1 MKFGEIAVGDAV
13 GAILAHSV
21 SHRDG
26 VFKKGRVIAPDD
38 VALLRASGVERVFA
52 ARLDADDV
60 PEDDAASAVAQAIAG
75 PGTEAQ
81 EPFTGRTNL
90 HALSPGV
97 AIIDPDRV
105 LALNRL
111 HESLTLATVAPFETV
126 ARRQLLATVKVIP
139 FAVPKPIL
147 EQALKLIGGEPLV
160 MLKPFTARR
169 AGLVITSLPQTK
181 ASIVRKSELAVRER
195 LQALG
200 STLGDV
206 VLCRHETA
214 EVAAAIT
221 RLKAGGHDP
230 VLVFGASA
238 IVDRGD
244 VVPAGLSAA
253 GGTVVHLGMP
263 VDPGNLMMLGRLADT
278 PVIGVPSCARS
289 PKVNGFDWVLARI
302 LAGIAVTG
310 RDIMDMGAGGLLKEI
325 MSRPAPRDHAAG
337 SAAAAPIIAAVLLAA
352 GASRRMG
359 GPNKLLERIGS
370 GAPMIRATAQTLVE
384 AGLRPIIVVTGRDP
398 EAVAAALQGLDV
410 AFVHNGDYASGLASS
425 LRSGVAAV
433 PEDVAGILVALGD
446 MPLVGRKVVRRL
458 VAGFNP
464 AEGRLI
470 CVPVHQGRRGNPVLF
485 SRRFLPELMAL
496 AGDDGARSLLDRH
509 AGDVAEIE
517 AGTTTIF
524 ADFDTPESLAS
535 LRGK

>member
-1 MKFGEIAVGDAV
+1 MKFGEIAVGDAL

-26 VFKKGRVIAPDD
+26 VFKKGRVIGPQD
-38 VALLRASGVERVFA
+38 VALLEASGVERVFA
-52 ARLDADDV
+52 ARLDVDDV
-60 PEDDAASAVAQAIAG
+60 PEDEAAAAVAQAIAG
-75 PGTEAQ
+75 AGIEAQ
-81 EPFTGRTNL
+81 EPFTGRANL
-90 HALSPGV
+90 HARSPGV
-97 AIIDPDRV
+97 AMIDADRV

-139 FAVPKPIL
+139 FAVPRPIL
-147 EQALKLIGGEPLV
+147 EQALKLIGGSPLIA
-160 MLKPFTARR
+160 LKPFEARR

-181 ASIVRKSELAVRER
+181 ASIVRKSESAMRER

-206 VLCRHETA
+206 VLCRHDTA
-214 EVAAAIT
+214 EVAAAIA

-244 VVPAGLSAA
+244 VVPAGLTSA

-263 VDPGNLMMLGRLADT
+263 VDPGNLMMLGRLGDT

-310 RDIMDMGAGGLLKEI
+310 QDIMDMGAGGLLKEI
-325 MSRPAPRDHAAG
+325 MSRPTPRDNAG
-337 SAAAAPIIAAVLLAA
+337 GVPAAPTVAAVLLAA

-359 GPNKLLERIGS
+359 GPNKLLARIGS
-370 GAPMIRATAQTLVE
+370 GAPMVRVTAEALVE
-384 AGLRPIIVVTGRDP
+384 AGVQPMIVVTGRDAG
-398 EAVAAALQGLDV
+398 AVEQALQGLDV
-410 AFVHNGDYASGLASS
+410 RFVQNADYESGLASS
-425 LRSGVAAV
+425 LRAGVAAV
-433 PEDVAGILVALGD
+433 PEDAAGVLVALGD
-446 MPLVGRKVVRRL
+446 MPLVGAKVVRRL
-458 VAGFNP
+458 AAGFNP

-485 SRRFLPELMAL
+485 SRRFLQELMAL
-496 AGDDGARSLLDRH
+496 TGDEGARSLLARH
-509 AGDVAEIE
+509 PEDVAEIE
-517 AGTTTIF
+517 AGSTTIF
-524 ADFDTPESLAS
+524 ADFDTPESLAA
-535 LRGK
+535 LRGE